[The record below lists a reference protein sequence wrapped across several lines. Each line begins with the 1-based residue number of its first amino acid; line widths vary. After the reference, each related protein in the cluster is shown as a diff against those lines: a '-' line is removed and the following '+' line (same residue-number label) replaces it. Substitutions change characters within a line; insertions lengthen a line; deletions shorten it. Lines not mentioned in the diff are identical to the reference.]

1 MSSNIFGKFLF
12 INFPVRSCRPGQAGR
27 QVTHYRGIK
36 WKSESGPSIPTI
48 TTTST
53 STATP
58 ARGGGQSRYSPP
70 LLFLHQFTHHRF
82 AFPRL
87 RGNTAPGSKSASATM
102 ADASLINYHQ
112 DCTPVASQ
120 RLGTVVSLRDEDE
133 GQADPHSPS
142 CPRPSSKAARHQ
154 SSTTQP
160 LTTTT
165 LTTTT
170 TTSTLIGARIL
181 PSVNSFLP
189 QPSQTPPVFTPALF
203 AAMYTVN
210 ATFPLHPNQPQSP
223 PTPKPM
229 PEEEAISLIARRAA
243 PLTALSKSNDISI
256 LQYARGD
263 ASSFGHGMPQP

>member
-48 TTTST
+48 TTTSVT

-58 ARGGGQSRYSPP
+58 ARGGGQSRYSPPP

-87 RGNTAPGSKSASATM
+87 RGNTAPGSKSAPAI
-102 ADASLINYHQ
+102 DASLINYRKA

-120 RLGTVVSLRDEDE
+120 RLGTVSLHDEDE
-133 GQADPHSPS
+133 GQADTHSPS
-142 CPRPSSKAARHQ
+142 CPKPSSKTSRHQ
-154 SSTTQP
+154 STPTQP

-181 PSVNSFLP
+181 PSVNTFLP

-210 ATFPLHPNQPQSP
+210 ATFPLHLNQPQSP